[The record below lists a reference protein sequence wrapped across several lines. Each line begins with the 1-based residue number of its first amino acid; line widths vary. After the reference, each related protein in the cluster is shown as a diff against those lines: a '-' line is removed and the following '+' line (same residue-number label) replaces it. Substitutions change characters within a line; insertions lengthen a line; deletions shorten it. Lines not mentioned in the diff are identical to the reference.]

1 MGTDDGPV
9 EWTTI
14 MKPPVGNEPI
24 CLTALLTS
32 DYETPLFD
40 LYIKPLGSKWDYSYV
55 DGEISEKDFK
65 SYVNNMGVSNT
76 GLLEDDLQ
84 VMQDFWSKNA
94 KMDDPIKMITDELP
108 DPELLH
114 LYK

>member
-1 MGTDDGPV
+1 MIIILTETVETD
-9 EWTTI
+9 I
-14 MKPPVGNEPI
+14 
-24 CLTALLTS
+24 
-32 DYETPLFD
+32 
-40 LYIKPLGSKWDYSYV
+40 
-55 DGEISEKDFK
+55 
-65 SYVNNMGVSNT
+65 
-76 GLLEDDLQ
+76 LEDDLQ